1 MKTLTTIASVLL
13 LLFAANMSHA
23 QESGKNKKI
32 SVYGNVYDS
41 FTKAYLNAHVTLMRS
56 DSTVIDTTACEKP
69 KHSVM
74 SYYEFSLPLTGQFRA
89 NDTRQRQLYREGDSR
104 GLPHCKRHVQT
115 GTERTERLF

>member
-74 SYYEFSLPLTGQFRA
+74 SYYEFSLPLDNGNYIVKATAEGYHTASATFRLERA
-89 NDTRQRQLYREGDSR
+89 NA
-104 GLPHCKRHVQT
+104 V
-115 GTERTERLF
+115 